1 MSNRD
6 YAGYHVHKGEAGT
19 MGADHIEQQR
29 EMEQQRHWE
38 EEQSRLHQEQQ
49 QRNLETQHQKNREE
63 ERRKKKGQQLQKKH
77 PKQAQTKSKNMDSAF
92 AGIALVAAA
101 LIGLASF
108 SEPDLE
114 SSALWLGLI
123 GGGAVYIGL
132 HLLVV
137 ALKALTFVVKAAL
150 VTAGLVFIGALVAG
164 FLGNL

>member
-1 MSNRD
+1 MSSRD
-6 YAGYHVHKGEAGT
+6 YAGHHVHKGEAGT
-19 MGADHIEQQR
+19 MGADYIEQQR
-29 EMEQQRHWE
+29 EIEQQRRWE

-49 QRNLETQHQKNREE
+49 QRALEEQSRQERDE
-63 ERRKKKGQQLQKKH
+63 ERRIKEDQQGRKK
-77 PKQAQTKSKNMDSAF
+77 PTKQPPTKSNDLDSVF
-92 AGIALVAAA
+92 AGITLVAAV

-137 ALKALTFVVKAAL
+137 ALKVLTFAVKAAL
-150 VTAGLVFIGALVAG
+150 VTAGFVVIGAFVAG
-164 FLGNL
+164 ILGNL